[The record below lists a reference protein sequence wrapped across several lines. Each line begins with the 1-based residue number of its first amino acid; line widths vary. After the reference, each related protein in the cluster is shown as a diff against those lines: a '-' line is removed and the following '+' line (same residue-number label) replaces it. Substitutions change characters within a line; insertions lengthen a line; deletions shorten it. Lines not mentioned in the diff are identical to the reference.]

1 MNINF
6 KDKIQNVINIIISNL
21 PEYKDKIYLVGG
33 SVRDII
39 LGFDIYDLDFVTEED
54 PFAIT
59 RKLQETG
66 FGNNVTDH
74 YKYGNSFIDI
84 ENLSLEFTRARLEG
98 YDENSRFPHIFPGTV
113 EEDAERRDF
122 TVNSLMVNIYDR
134 EGTVIDFSHRG
145 LSDLENKIID
155 TVTDPNESFYEDP
168 LRMYR
173 AVRFAGRFDFNL
185 ASRVKDAI
193 KKNKDRVSIIP
204 KSNIKSEIDKMN
216 DKALDMMKEFNLPQE
231 IK

>member
-6 KDKIQNVINIIISNL
+6 TDKIQNVINIIISNL

-122 TVNSLMVNIYDR
+122 TINTLMVNVYDKNYK
-134 EGTVIDFSHRG
+134 VLDFTGRG
-145 LSDLENKIID
+145 LFDLSNKIID
-155 TVTDPNESFYEDP
+155 TPIDPNRSFHEDP
-168 LRMYR
+168 LRIYR
-173 AVRFAGRFDFNL
+173 AIRFATRLDFTL
-185 ASRVKDAI
+185 TPRVVDAI
-193 KKNKDRVSIIP
+193 KTNKDRISIIP
-204 KSNIKSEIDKMN
+204 KSNIVSEFNKMN
-216 DKALDMMKEFNLPQE
+216 EKAFQMMNDLELPKE
-231 IK
+231 I